1 MGRVLL
7 IGTLFD
13 MCEAVSMSLRP
24 RLDLL
29 PSIVVTK
36 RLADTTAVL
45 SVSAI
50 RTAAH
55 TPQSLMDGKVRR
67 LACQSVVTAQQLT
80 LLYFVRYLEF
90 DTGRGRVIEYAPDN
104 WEESTSSPS
113 PPSSPSQDINVKREP
128 FENSVAAKQE
138 PLEALLVK
146 QEAVEMPLVKL
157 EEEEGELPVRARSWS
172 RCPLSNRLQRLQV

>member
-1 MGRVLL
+1 MGQLSYPRV
-7 IGTLFD
+7 
-13 MCEAVSMSLRP
+13 VSTGVNRHGNTWEV
-24 RLDLL
+24 LDYG
-29 PSIVVTK
+29 PSSPNRNTFRYVN
-36 RLADTTAVL
+36 
-45 SVSAI
+45 
-50 RTAAH
+50 
-55 TPQSLMDGKVRR
+55 QDGSTYTSKPDGWK
-67 LACQSVVTAQQLT
+67 
-80 LLYFVRYLEF
+80 EF